1 MGRIRICGVE
11 IDNVTQKEALARA
24 LGAGEVSVVFT
35 PNALMLD
42 ACRRDGE
49 LAALLNR
56 ASLSLPDGMG
66 VLLAARRC
74 GTPLK
79 ARVAGIEFG
88 EALLERAAREGL
100 RVFLLG
106 GKAGVAARAAT
117 ALCARYEGLCV
128 CGTHWGYFDR
138 AGEENE
144 RLLAQIRACRADIL
158 LVCMGFPVQERW
170 IMENLESLAHL
181 RIVAGLG
188 GSLDVWSGDLRR
200 APRAISRMGM
210 EWAWRMMCQPRR
222 LRGLPALVRCALMSP
237 QKQADRP

>member
-1 MGRIRICGVE
+1 MSRIRIYGVE
-11 IDNVTQKEALARA
+11 IDNVTQKEAVARA
-24 LGAGEVSVVFT
+24 LEAGSVNVVFT

-49 LAALLNR
+49 LVSLLNR

-66 VLLAARRC
+66 VVWAARR
-74 GTPLK
+74 GGVPLK

-117 ALCARYEGLCV
+117 ALRARHEGLCV

-138 AGEENE
+138 AGEDNR
-144 RLLAQIRACRADIL
+144 RLLAHIRACRADIL
-158 LVCMGFPVQERW
+158 LVCMGFPVQEQW
-170 IMENLESLAHL
+170 IAENLGALAGL
-181 RIVAGLG
+181 RVVAGLG
-188 GSLDVWSGDLRR
+188 GSLDVWAGDVHR
-200 APRAISRMGM
+200 APRAISRMGL
-210 EWAWRMMCQPRR
+210 EWAWRMACEPRR
-222 LRGLPALVRCALMSP
+222 LRGLPALVRCALIP
-237 QKQADRP
+237 RQKTSKHL